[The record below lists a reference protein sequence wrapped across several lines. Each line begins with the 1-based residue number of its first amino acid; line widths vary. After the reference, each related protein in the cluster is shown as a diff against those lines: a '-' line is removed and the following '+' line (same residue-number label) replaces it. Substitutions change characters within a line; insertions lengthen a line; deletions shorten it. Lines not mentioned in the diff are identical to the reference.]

1 MRFHSSDERT
11 GEQEEHLDSPGLA
24 LLATKQERAA
34 QSIDGEH
41 YGRRTCLPQFVVCK
55 VLRSFQFS
63 CEQAMLPE
71 TPSSSVHA
79 LRPAD
84 IKTVTA
90 IGSLQRTPGSGV
102 PHEDLLQSTGK
113 SLLEVSVETLAALI
127 SSFNPSV
134 LHQSPSPGIKGATSD
149 SQAIDLLHQAEEI
162 VKLMKE
168 NQMMDFQNDWKLITV
183 FFSAETPCSF
193 CDSTQLKNCILDNLE
208 KLKAVLDFLYKTVPK
223 AFVNLVDST
232 ELSTLSLACQDY
244 NISNPGR
251 SQCSCVGEHSTL
263 ENNILRWSY
272 QDVWEKLLES
282 ARFDQKDDF
291 TVVLQPSLQERNLL
305 LRPGKDGFVTTSK
318 TQEETLEEDYT
329 FMAVGLWNNMMEP
342 VGQKQPYG
350 VTKMLQVQCPSQ
362 ESPYL
367 FTYRNSNY
375 SSSPETSNAKETP
388 QERSYG
394 TNIPCF
400 DRGPSDT
407 VPVSV
412 HNLKPADI
420 RVIAALGDS
429 LTAGNGAASKPHDV
443 MDVLTQ
449 YRGVSWSVGG
459 NENIS
464 TVTTL
469 ANILRE
475 FNPSLIGYSI
485 GTGKQTTSNAA
496 LNQAVAGD
504 HAEDVPTQVRRLVDR
519 MKNNT
524 RINLQTD
531 WKLITLFIGGN
542 DLCKFCN
549 DPIRYSPENY
559 TYHLQ
564 IALDMLHREVPR
576 AFVNLVTVLPI
587 ASLRELHASENNT
600 CPKFLMRFL
609 CPCVVNPKDNSNEL
623 KKLVYFNRRYQERTR
638 QLVESGRYDTKD
650 DFTVVLQP
658 FLMNVKMP
666 KTQEGWPDSS
676 YFAPDCFHFSQKSHS
691 QAARALWNNMLEPLG
706 KKTDSQ
712 QIEDEIVLKCPS
724 EAEPFLRTYKNS
736 NYTYPN
742 QTPNYG
748 SQLLCEDRSPS
759 SPPATS
765 VHFLKPADVK
775 IIAALGDSLTAGT
788 GIASDN
794 LLDMHT
800 EYRGLS
806 WSIGGD
812 ESLENRTTLPNIFR
826 EFNAAIV
833 GYSTGT
839 GSESDPNAFLNQ
851 AVPGAQAE
859 HLPAQARNLL
869 RLMKTDPRIDFS
881 ADWKLI
887 TVHIGGNDLCNYC
900 KDPDHYSAVNFTRRI
915 QETLDILHK
924 QVPKALVSLV
934 AVIDLLHMRQ
944 LFVDTQVQCPTY
956 MADYLCSCI
965 FTGEEKSQNLTMV
978 TEATRAYQLGI
989 RRLVESGRYDTHENF
1004 TVIVQPFLEDLKTPV
1019 GQDGHPDVSYFS
1031 PDCFH
1036 PSQKG
1041 HSQLAKALWNAVL
1054 QPVGQKA
1061 DSFDFTAD
1069 IVLNCPTQN
1078 KPFLGTYK
1086 NSNYTYP
1093 PVEPTDEPRENWGS
1107 DLLCSEQV
1115 PPSRVPTSV
1124 HELQPAN
1131 IKVIGALGDS
1141 LTTAVGAKATDLQ
1154 TDWRGLSWS
1163 IGGDGTLETQ
1173 TTLPNILKKF
1183 NPNLF
1188 GFSTGSSKETAGFN
1202 IAERG
1207 ATARN
1212 MSAQARELVELMRS
1226 SSKINF
1232 KEDWKLIT
1240 VLVGGNDLCQYCLD
1254 KETYSVQKYVKH
1266 LQDTLDIFYEKLPRV
1281 FVNVVEILEISGL
1294 RQIAAGY
1301 SGCALTAKDVCPC
1314 FLNPEENSS
1323 ELQEMKRV
1331 NRDFQ
1336 AETLQLINSGR
1347 YEKRQDFAVVMQPF
1361 FRNTLLPLDRN
1372 SKPDL
1377 SFFAADCFH
1386 FSARGYAEMA
1396 VALWNNMLE
1405 PVGEK
1410 QTYNNFTH
1418 DRSKL
1423 KCPNSAKPFLST
1435 LRNSGFRNSHLDLE
1449 KTEPSVPYW
1458 AVIMAAVAGVLAG
1471 SLLIWVVSRRRAK
1484 RCQHG
1489 TSTEKNIKVT
1499 TL

>member
-1 MRFHSSDERT
+1 MKLLLGLLFLWLLSSEGNADDLE
-11 GEQEEHLDSPGLA
+11 EQGKLKA
-24 LLATKQERAA
+24 
-34 QSIDGEH
+34 
-41 YGRRTCLPQFVVCK
+41 
-55 VLRSFQFS
+55 LRSFQLS
-63 CEQAMLPE
+63 CDQAILPE

-79 LRPAD
+79 LRPANV
-84 IKTVTA
+84 KTVTA

-102 PHEDLLQSTGK
+102 HHEDLLQSTRK

-134 LHQSPSPGIKGATSD
+134 LHQSPPPGTKGATSD
-149 SQAIDLLHQAEEI
+149 SQAVDLLHQAEEI

-183 FFSAETPCSF
+183 FFSAENPWSSCA
-193 CDSTQLKNCILDNLE
+193 STTLKNCVLDNLE
-208 KLKAVLDFLYKTVPK
+208 KLKAVLDFLYKNVPK

-232 ELSTLSLACQDY
+232 ELTTSSLVCQDY
-244 NISNPGR
+244 NNASNPGR
-251 SQCSCVGEHSTL
+251 NQCNGVGECSTL
-263 ENNILRWSY
+263 DDNILRWFY

-282 ARFDQKDDF
+282 ERYDQKDDF

-305 LRPGKDGFVTTSK
+305 LRLGRDGFVTTSK
-318 TQEETLEEDYT
+318 TQVETLEEDYT

-342 VGQKQPYG
+342 VGRKQPYDF
-350 VTKMLQVQCPSQ
+350 TKMLQVRCPSQ
-362 ESPYL
+362 ENPYL

-375 SSSPETSNAKETP
+375 SSSLETSDTKETS
-388 QERSYG
+388 QERIYG

-400 DRGPSDT
+400 DRAPSDT

-429 LTAGNGAASKPHDV
+429 LTAGNGAASKPHDLL
-443 MDVLTQ
+443 DVLTQ

-475 FNPSLIGYSI
+475 FNPSLIGYST
-485 GTGKQTTSNAA
+485 GTGKQNTVNAA

-504 HAEDVPTQVRRLVDR
+504 HAEDVPAQVRRLVDR
-519 MKNNT
+519 MKNDT
-524 RINLQTD
+524 GINLQTD
-531 WKLITLFIGGN
+531 WKLITLLIGGN
-542 DLCKFCN
+542 DLCKFCKN
-549 DPIRYSPENY
+549 PVQYSPENY
-559 TYHLQ
+559 TYNLQ
-564 IALDMLHREVPR
+564 TALDILHREVPR
-576 AFVNLVTVLPI
+576 AFVNLVTVLSMP
-587 ASLRELHASENNT
+587 SLRELHASEDT
-600 CPKFLMRFL
+600 CPRKVMSHL
-609 CPCVVNPKDNSNEL
+609 CPCVINPKDNSNEV

-638 QLVESGRYDTKD
+638 QLVESGRYDTTD
-650 DFTVVLQP
+650 DFTVVMQP
-658 FLMNVKMP
+658 FLMNVNMP
-666 KTQEGWPDSS
+666 KTQEGLPDSS
-676 YFAPDCFHFSQKSHS
+676 YFAPDCFHFSQKAHS

-706 KKTDSQ
+706 KKTDNQ

-724 EAEPFLRTYKNS
+724 KAEPFLRTYKNS

-765 VHFLKPADVK
+765 VHSLKPADVK

-794 LLDMHT
+794 LLDLNT

-812 ESLENRTTLPNIFR
+812 ASLENVTTLPNIFR
-826 EFNAAIV
+826 VFNVMIM

-839 GSESDPNAFLNQ
+839 GSENDSNAFLNQ
-851 AVPGAQAE
+851 AVPGAQAK

-900 KDPDHYSAVNFTRRI
+900 KDPNYYSAVNFVRRI

-934 AVIDLLHMRQ
+934 EVMDLLPLRQ
-944 LFVDTQVQCPTY
+944 LFVDTRVQCPTY
-956 MADYLCSCI
+956 MADYLCSCVL
-965 FTGEEKSQNLTMV
+965 TGEENSPNLTMV
-978 TEATRAYQLGI
+978 REATRAYQLGI
-989 RRLVESGRYDTHENF
+989 QRLVESGRYDTHENF
-1004 TVIVQPFLEDLKTPV
+1004 TVIIQPFLQNIKIPL

-1041 HSQLAKALWNAVL
+1041 HSQLAKALWNALL
-1054 QPVGQKA
+1054 QPAGQKA
-1061 DSFDFTAD
+1061 ESFDFMDD

-1078 KPFLGTYK
+1078 KTFLGTYK

-1093 PVEPTDEPRENWGS
+1093 PVEPTNEPIENWGS
-1107 DLLCSEQV
+1107 DLSCSEQT
-1115 PPSRVPTSV
+1115 PSSPVPTSV
-1124 HELQPAN
+1124 HELQPAD

-1202 IAERG
+1202 VAERG

-1240 VLVGGNDLCQYCLD
+1240 VLIGGNDLCKYCLD

-1266 LQDTLDIFYEKLPRV
+1266 LQDTLDIFYEELPRV

-1294 RQIAAGY
+1294 RQITASS
-1301 SGCALTAKDVCPC
+1301 SGCALTAKNVCPC

-1323 ELQEMKRV
+1323 ELQEIKRV

-1336 AETLQLINSGR
+1336 AEALQLVNSGR
-1347 YEKRQDFAVVMQPF
+1347 YEEREDFAVVMQPF
-1361 FRNTLLPLDRN
+1361 FRNTLLPPDSN
-1372 SKPDL
+1372 GKPDL

-1386 FSARGYAEMA
+1386 FSLRGYAEMA
-1396 VALWNNMLE
+1396 MALWNNMLE

-1423 KCPNSAKPFLST
+1423 KCPNPEKPFLST
-1435 LRNSGFRNSHLDLE
+1435 LRNSGFRNSDLNLE

-1458 AVIMAAVAGVLAG
+1458 AVIVAAVAGVLAG
-1471 SLLIWVVSRRRAK
+1471 SLLIWLLSGRRA
-1484 RCQHG
+1484 RRHQHE
-1489 TSTEKNIKVT
+1489 TDTERNTKT
-1499 TL
+1499 TPL

>member
-1 MRFHSSDERT
+1 MKLLLGLLFLQLLSSEGNADNLE
-11 GEQEEHLDSPGLA
+11 EQEKLKA
-24 LLATKQERAA
+24 
-34 QSIDGEH
+34 
-41 YGRRTCLPQFVVCK
+41 
-55 VLRSFQFS
+55 LRSFQFS

-102 PHEDLLQSTGK
+102 HHEDLLQSTGK
-113 SLLEVSVETLAALI
+113 SLLEVSVETLAVLI

-134 LHQSPSPGIKGATSD
+134 LHQSPLPGTKGATPD
-149 SQAIDLLHQAEEI
+149 SRQAIDLLHQAEEI

-183 FFSAETPCSF
+183 FFSAETPCSS
-193 CDSTQLKNCILDNLE
+193 CASTRLKNCILHNLE
-208 KLKAVLDFLYKTVPK
+208 QLKTVLDFLYTKVPK

-232 ELSTLSLACQDY
+232 ELTTFSPACQDY
-244 NISNPGR
+244 NNVSNPSR
-251 SQCSCVGEHSTL
+251 NQCNCVGEHSIL
-263 ENNILRWSY
+263 DDNILRWSY
-272 QDVWEKLLES
+272 QDAWEKLMES
-282 ARFDQKDDF
+282 ERFNQKDDF
-291 TVVLQPSLQERNLL
+291 TVVLQPSLQGRNLL
-305 LRPGKDGFVTTSK
+305 LRRGRDGFITTSK
-318 TQEETLEEDYT
+318 TQVETLEEEYI

-362 ESPYL
+362 ENPYL

-375 SSSPETSNAKETP
+375 SSALETSNTKETP

-420 RVIAALGDS
+420 RVIGALGDS

-443 MDVLTQ
+443 LDVLTQ

-475 FNPSLIGYSI
+475 FNPSLIGYSL
-485 GTGKQTTSNAA
+485 GTGKETTDNAA

-504 HAEDVPTQVRRLVDR
+504 LAEDVPAQVRRLVDR
-519 MKNNT
+519 MKNDT

-549 DPIRYSPENY
+549 NPVQYSPENY
-559 TYHLQ
+559 TYNLQ
-564 IALDMLHREVPR
+564 IALDILHREVPR
-576 AFVNLVTVLPI
+576 AFVNLVTVLSI

-600 CPKFLMRFL
+600 CPKLLMRIL
-609 CPCVVNPKDNSNEL
+609 CPCVIKPEDNSSEF

-638 QLVESGRYDTKD
+638 QLVESGRYDTTD
-650 DFTVVLQP
+650 DFTVVMQP
-658 FLMNVKMP
+658 FLMNVNMP
-666 KTQEGWPDSS
+666 KTQEGLPDSS
-676 YFAPDCFHFSQKSHS
+676 YFAPDCFHFSQKAHS

-706 KKTDSQ
+706 EKTDDQ

-765 VHFLKPADVK
+765 VHSLKPADVK

-794 LLDMHT
+794 LLDLDT

-806 WSIGGD
+806 WSVGGD
-812 ESLENRTTLPNIFR
+812 ASLENVTTLPNIFR
-826 EFNAAIV
+826 EFNVTIV
-833 GYSTGT
+833 GYSIGT
-839 GSESDPNAFLNQ
+839 GSENDSNAFLNQ

-869 RLMKTDPRIDFS
+869 RLMKTDPRIDLS

-887 TVHIGGNDLCNYC
+887 TVNIGSNDLCNYC
-900 KDPDHYSAVNFTRRI
+900 KDPDHYSAVNFIRRI

-934 AVIDLLHMRQ
+934 EVIDVLSLRQ

-956 MADYLCSCI
+956 MADYLCSCVL
-965 FTGEEKSQNLTMV
+965 TGEENSTNLTMV
-978 TEATRAYQLGI
+978 REATRAYQLGI
-989 RRLVESGRYDTHENF
+989 QRLVESGRYDTHENF
-1004 TVIVQPFLEDLKTPV
+1004 TVVIQPFLQNLKIPF

-1041 HSQLAKALWNAVL
+1041 HSQLAKALWNAML
-1054 QPVGQKA
+1054 QPVDQKA
-1061 DSFDFTAD
+1061 DSFDFMAD
-1069 IVLNCPTQN
+1069 IVLDCPTQN

-1086 NSNYTYP
+1086 NSNYTHP
-1093 PVEPTDEPRENWGS
+1093 PVEPTNEPIENWGS
-1107 DLLCSEQV
+1107 NLSCSEQA
-1115 PPSRVPTSV
+1115 PSSRVPTSV
-1124 HELQPAN
+1124 HELQPAD

-1141 LTTAVGAKATDLQ
+1141 LTTAVGAKTTDLQ

-1163 IGGDGTLETQ
+1163 MGGDGTLETQ
-1173 TTLPNILKKF
+1173 ATLPNILKKF

-1202 IAERG
+1202 VAERG

-1212 MSAQARELVELMRS
+1212 MSAQAHELVELMRS

-1266 LQDTLDIFYEKLPRV
+1266 LQNTLDIFYKELPRV
-1281 FVNVVEILEISGL
+1281 FVNMVEILEISGL
-1294 RQIAAGY
+1294 RQIAA
-1301 SGCALTAKDVCPC
+1301 SSSECALTSKNVCPC
-1314 FLNPEENSS
+1314 FLNPEENSD
-1323 ELQEMKRV
+1323 ELQEIKRV

-1336 AETLQLINSGR
+1336 AEALQLINSGR
-1347 YEKRQDFAVVMQPF
+1347 YEEREDFAVVMQPF
-1361 FRNTLLPLDRN
+1361 FRNTLLPLDSN
-1372 SKPDL
+1372 DKPDL

-1386 FSARGYAEMA
+1386 FSVRGYAEMA
-1396 VALWNNMLE
+1396 MALWNNMLE

-1410 QTYNNFTH
+1410 QTYNSFTH

-1423 KCPNSAKPFLST
+1423 KCPNPEKPFFST
-1435 LRNSGFRNSHLDLE
+1435 LRNSGFRNSDLNLE
-1449 KTEPSVPYW
+1449 KTELSVPYW
-1458 AVIMAAVAGVLAG
+1458 AVIVAAVAGVLAG
-1471 SLLIWVVSRRRAK
+1471 SLLIWLVSGRRAK
-1484 RCQHG
+1484 RHQLE
-1489 TSTEKNIKVT
+1489 TDTEKNIKT
-1499 TL
+1499 TSL

>member
-1 MRFHSSDERT
+1 MKLLLGLFLWWFSSEGNADHLE
-11 GEQEEHLDSPGLA
+11 EQGKLKA
-24 LLATKQERAA
+24 
-34 QSIDGEH
+34 
-41 YGRRTCLPQFVVCK
+41 
-55 VLRSFQFS
+55 LRSFRFS
-63 CEQAMLPE
+63 CEQAILPE

-90 IGSLQRTPGSGV
+90 IGSLRRTPGADV
-102 PHEDLLQSTGK
+102 HHEDLLQSTGK
-113 SLLEVSVETLAALI
+113 SILEVSVETLAALI

-134 LHQSPSPGIKGATSD
+134 LHLSPLPGTKGAASD

-183 FFSAETPCSF
+183 FFSAETPCSS
-193 CDSTQLKNCILDNLE
+193 CASTEPKNCILDNLE
-208 KLKAVLDFLYKTVPK
+208 KLKAVLDFLYKKIPR
-223 AFVNLVDST
+223 AFINLVDST
-232 ELSTLSLACQDY
+232 ELTTSSLACQGY
-244 NISNPGR
+244 NNVSNPGR
-251 SQCSCVGEHSTL
+251 NQCNCFGECSTL
-263 ENNILRWSY
+263 DDNILRWSY
-272 QDVWEKLLES
+272 QDAWEKLLES
-282 ARFDQKDDF
+282 ERFDQNDDF
-291 TVVLQPSLQERNLL
+291 TVILQPYLQERNLL
-305 LRPGKDGFVTTSK
+305 LRLGRDGFITTSK
-318 TQEETLEEDYT
+318 TQVETLEEDYT

-342 VGQKQPYG
+342 AGQKQPYG
-350 VTKMLQVQCPSQ
+350 VTKMLQIHCPSQ
-362 ESPYL
+362 ENPYL

-375 SSSPETSNAKETP
+375 SSSTETSNTKETS

-420 RVIAALGDS
+420 QVIAALGDS

-443 MDVLTQ
+443 LDVLTQ

-485 GTGKQTTSNAA
+485 GTGKETTDNAA

-504 HAEDVPTQVRRLVDR
+504 RAEDVPAQVRRLVDR
-519 MKNNT
+519 MKNDT

-542 DLCKFCN
+542 DLCKFCHN
-549 DPIRYSPENY
+549 PVHYSPENY
-559 TYHLQ
+559 TYNLQ
-564 IALDMLHREVPR
+564 IALDILHREVPR
-576 AFVNLVTVLPI
+576 AFVNLVTVLSI

-600 CPKFLMRFL
+600 CPKLLMRFL
-609 CPCVVNPKDNSNEL
+609 CPCVINPKDNSNEF

-638 QLVESGRYDTKD
+638 QLVESGRYDTTE
-650 DFTVVLQP
+650 DFTVVMQP
-658 FLMNVKMP
+658 FLMNVNMP
-666 KTQEGWPDSS
+666 KTQEGLLDSS

-706 KKTDSQ
+706 EKTHNQ

-742 QTPNYG
+742 QTSNYG

-759 SPPATS
+759 SPPPAS

-794 LLDMHT
+794 LLDLGT

-812 ESLENRTTLPNIFR
+812 ASLENVTTLPNIFR
-826 EFNAAIV
+826 EFDVMIV

-839 GSESDPNAFLNQ
+839 GSEKDSNAFLNQ

-859 HLPAQARNLL
+859 HLPAQARSLL

-900 KDPDHYSAVNFTRRI
+900 KDPDHYSAVNFVRRI

-934 AVIDLLHMRQ
+934 EVMDLLPMRQ

-956 MADYLCSCI
+956 MADYLCSCVL
-965 FTGEEKSQNLTMV
+965 TGEENSPNLTMV
-978 TEATRAYQLGI
+978 REATRAYQLGI
-989 RRLVESGRYDTHENF
+989 QRLVESGRYDTHENF
-1004 TVIVQPFLEDLKTPV
+1004 TVIIQPFLQNLKIPL

-1031 PDCFH
+1031 PDCLH

-1041 HSQLAKALWNAVL
+1041 HSQLAKALWNAML

-1061 DSFDFTAD
+1061 ESFDFKAD
-1069 IVLNCPTQN
+1069 IVLDCPTQN

-1093 PVEPTDEPRENWGS
+1093 VDPTNEPIENWGS
-1107 DLLCSEQV
+1107 DLLCSEQA
-1115 PPSRVPTSV
+1115 PSSRVPTSV
-1124 HELQPAN
+1124 HELQAAD

-1202 IAERG
+1202 VAERG
-1207 ATARN
+1207 ATACN

-1254 KETYSVQKYVKH
+1254 EEAYSVQKYVKH
-1266 LQDTLDIFYEKLPRV
+1266 LQDTLDILYEELPRV
-1281 FVNVVEILEISGL
+1281 FVNMVEILEISGL
-1294 RQIAAGY
+1294 RHIAA
-1301 SGCALTAKDVCPC
+1301 SSSECALTAKNVCPC
-1314 FLNPEENSS
+1314 FLNPKENSS
-1323 ELQEMKRV
+1323 ELQEIKRV

-1336 AETLQLINSGR
+1336 AEASQLINSGR
-1347 YEKRQDFAVVMQPF
+1347 YEQREDFAIVMQPF
-1361 FRNTLLPLDRN
+1361 FRNTLLPLDSN
-1372 SKPDL
+1372 GKPDL

-1386 FSARGYAEMA
+1386 FSVRGYAEMA
-1396 VALWNNMLE
+1396 MALWNNMLE

-1423 KCPNSAKPFLST
+1423 KCPNPEKPFLST
-1435 LRNSGFRNSHLDLE
+1435 LRNSGFRNSDLNLE
-1449 KTEPSVPYW
+1449 KTKPSVPYW
-1458 AVIMAAVAGVLAG
+1458 AVIVAAVAGVLAG
-1471 SLLIWVVSRRRAK
+1471 SLLIWLVSGRRAK
-1484 RCQHG
+1484 RHQHE
-1489 TSTEKNIKVT
+1489 TDAEKNIKT
-1499 TL
+1499 TSL

>member
-1 MRFHSSDERT
+1 MKLLLGLLLLWVLSSEGNADHL
-11 GEQEEHLDSPGLA
+11 EQGKLKA
-24 LLATKQERAA
+24 
-34 QSIDGEH
+34 
-41 YGRRTCLPQFVVCK
+41 
-55 VLRSFQFS
+55 LRSFQFS

-102 PHEDLLQSTGK
+102 HHEDLLQSTGK
-113 SLLEVSVETLAALI
+113 SLLEVSMETLAAFI

-134 LHQSPSPGIKGATSD
+134 LHHFPPPGAKGATSD

-168 NQMMDFQNDWKLITV
+168 NEMMDFQNDWKLITV
-183 FFSAETPCSF
+183 FFSAENLCSS
-193 CDSTQLKNCILDNLE
+193 CASTQPKNCILDNLE
-208 KLKAVLDFLYKTVPK
+208 KLKVVLDFLYKKVPK

-232 ELSTLSLACQDY
+232 ELTTSSFACQDY
-244 NISNPGR
+244 NNVSNPSR
-251 SQCSCVGEHSTL
+251 NQCNCVGECSTL
-263 ENNILRWSY
+263 DDNILRWSY
-272 QDVWEKLLES
+272 QDAWEKLLES
-282 ARFDQKDDF
+282 GRFDQKDDF

-305 LRPGKDGFVTTSK
+305 LRPGRDGFITTSK
-318 TQEETLEEDYT
+318 TQVETLEEDYT

-350 VTKMLQVQCPSQ
+350 VTKMLQVQCPSR
-362 ESPYL
+362 ENPYF

-375 SSSPETSNAKETP
+375 SSSPETSNTKETS

-400 DRGPSDT
+400 DQGPSDT

-429 LTAGNGAASKPHDV
+429 LTAGNGAASKPHNV
-443 MDVLTQ
+443 VDVLTQ
-449 YRGVSWSVGG
+449 YRGVSWSGGG

-485 GTGKQTTSNAA
+485 GTGRETTDNAA

-504 HAEDVPTQVRRLVDR
+504 RAEDVPAQVRRLVDR
-519 MKNNT
+519 MKNDT

-531 WKLITLFIGGN
+531 WKLITLLIGGN
-542 DLCKFCN
+542 DLCDFCN
-549 DPIRYSPENY
+549 NPAHYSPENY
-559 TYHLQ
+559 TYNLQ
-564 IALDMLHREVPR
+564 TALDILHREVPR
-576 AFVNLVTVLPI
+576 AFVNLVTVLSI
-587 ASLRELHASENNT
+587 ASLRELHTSENNT
-600 CPKFLMRFL
+600 CPKLLMRYL
-609 CPCVVNPKDNSNEL
+609 CPCVINPEDNSNEF
-623 KKLVYFNRRYQERTR
+623 KKLVYFNRKYQERTR
-638 QLVESGRYDTKD
+638 QLVESGRYDTTD
-650 DFTVVLQP
+650 DFTVVIQP
-658 FLMNVKMP
+658 FLINVNMP
-666 KTQEGWPDSS
+666 KTQEGLPDSS

-706 KKTDSQ
+706 EKIDNQ
-712 QIEDEIVLKCPS
+712 PIEDEIFLKCPS

-742 QTPNYG
+742 QAPNYG

-765 VHFLKPADVK
+765 VHSLKPADVK

-794 LLDMHT
+794 LLDLGT

-812 ESLENRTTLPNIFR
+812 ASLENVTTLPNIFR
-826 EFNAAIV
+826 EFNVTIV

-839 GSESDPNAFLNQ
+839 GNENDSNAFLNQ

-900 KDPDHYSAVNFTRRI
+900 KDPDHYSAVNFIRRI

-934 AVIDLLHMRQ
+934 EVMDLVPLRQ

-956 MADYLCSCI
+956 MADYLCSCVL
-965 FTGEEKSQNLTMV
+965 TGEENSPNLTMV
-978 TEATRAYQLGI
+978 REATRAYQLGI

-1004 TVIVQPFLEDLKTPV
+1004 TVILQPFLQNPKIPV

-1061 DSFDFTAD
+1061 DSFDFMAD
-1069 IVLNCPTQN
+1069 IILDCPTQD

-1093 PVEPTDEPRENWGS
+1093 PVEPTNEPIENWGS
-1107 DLLCSEQV
+1107 DLSCSEQA
-1115 PPSRVPTSV
+1115 PSSRVPTSV
-1124 HELQPAN
+1124 HELQPAD

-1188 GFSTGSSKETAGFN
+1188 GFSTGISKETAGFN
-1202 IAERG
+1202 VAERG

-1254 KETYSVQKYVKH
+1254 KEAYSVQKYVKH
-1266 LQDTLDIFYEKLPRV
+1266 LRNTLDIFYEELPRV
-1281 FVNVVEILEISGL
+1281 FVNMVEILEISGL
-1294 RQIAAGY
+1294 RQIAA
-1301 SGCALTAKDVCPC
+1301 SSLACALTAKNVCPC

-1323 ELQEMKRV
+1323 ELQEIKRV

-1336 AETLQLINSGR
+1336 AEALQLINSGR
-1347 YEKRQDFAVVMQPF
+1347 YEEREDFAVVMQPF
-1361 FRNTLLPLDRN
+1361 FRNALLPLDRN
-1372 SKPDL
+1372 GKPDL

-1386 FSARGYAEMA
+1386 FSVRGYAEMA
-1396 VALWNNMLE
+1396 MALWNNMLE
-1405 PVGEK
+1405 PAGEK

-1423 KCPNSAKPFLST
+1423 KCPNPEKPFLST
-1435 LRNSGFRNSHLDLE
+1435 LRNSGFRNSDLNLE

-1458 AVIMAAVAGVLAG
+1458 AVIVAAVAGVLAG
-1471 SLLIWVVSRRRAK
+1471 SLLIWLVSGRRAK
-1484 RCQHG
+1484 RRQHE
-1489 TSTEKNIKVT
+1489 TDTEKNIKT
-1499 TL
+1499 TSL